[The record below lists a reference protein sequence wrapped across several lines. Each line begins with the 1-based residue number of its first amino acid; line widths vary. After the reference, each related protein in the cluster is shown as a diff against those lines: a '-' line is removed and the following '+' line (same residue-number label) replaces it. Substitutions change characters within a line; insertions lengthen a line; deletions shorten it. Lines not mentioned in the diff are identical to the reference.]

1 MNTRTSLPR
10 SKNTLGLSAPSRR
23 GAVTPSPAIQR
34 GLAIIE
40 NFRSDRPITAA
51 ASPPR
56 PPTNY
61 RLQGI
66 AAALGALARE
76 HMEPELAAMVLDSLG
91 LPVADLKA
99 AGADP
104 YNLEPLMTFAARYW
118 R

>member
-1 MNTRTSLPR
+1 MQRA
-10 SKNTLGLSAPSRR
+10 LGL
-23 GAVTPSPAIQR
+23 
-34 GLAIIE
+34 IE
-40 NFRSDRPITAA
+40 NSDKPPRIAA

-76 HMEPELAAMVLDSLG
+76 HMQPDLAAMVLDSLG
-91 LPVADLKA
+91 LTIADLKA

-104 YNLEPLMTFAARYW
+104 SDLDALDPYLVLRGIK
-118 R
+118 

>member
-1 MNTRTSLPR
+1 MKTGKLANMGGSGKHTVAAFLE
-10 SKNTLGLSAPSRR
+10 R
-23 GAVTPSPAIQR
+23 GMVVQKAADEAI
-34 GLAIIE
+34 AKA
-40 NFRSDRPITAA
+40 T

-76 HMEPELAAMVLDSLG
+76 YMEPELAAMVLDSLD
-91 LPVADLKA
+91 LTVADLET

-104 YNLEPLMTFAARYW
+104 YDLEPLKAT
-118 R
+118 